1 MALQKV
7 FLIGDD
13 KDRCSEVITVLNFLD
28 YKVKLLTLDKLQNEV
43 NDDESPLVI
52 LCDDVSFKDDEIHSF
67 YSEPSEPKHQQPF
80 LYLHNKGRAP
90 KLSKTIASY
99 LVPLEWP
106 TTYQHFINSIRQ
118 LQSVGHSLTQETS
131 ERATQ
136 LFRSLVGNSQEVKRV
151 RQLIQQ
157 VCVSDATVLILGES
171 GTGKEVIARNI
182 HYHST
187 RRQKSFVPI
196 NCGAIPAELIESELF
211 GHEKGAFTGA
221 LTARQGRFELAEGGT
236 LFLDEIGD
244 MPMQMQVK
252 LLRVLQEKVFE
263 RVGGTKSIE
272 CNVRVLAATHR
283 DLKQEIEKGSFR
295 EDLFYRLDV
304 FPISIAPLRN
314 RAEDIP
320 MLVSELV
327 QRIENDNKGSVRFT
341 SGALMAL
348 CQYDWPG
355 NVRELA
361 NMVERLAIIH
371 AYGVVDVKDLP
382 DKFQQYDSA
391 PVVTQ
396 EELLLESPIFD
407 ETSLLN
413 HHSVTNGHHAV
424 GILPEQ
430 GMDLKE
436 HLNNLEY
443 SLIQQA
449 LNDSD
454 GVVAHAAKKLSM
466 RRTTLVEKMRKHE
479 INRAD

>member
-7 FLIGDD
+7 FVIDDD
-13 KDRCSEVITVLNFLD
+13 KSRRSEVSTILSFLD
-28 YKVKLLTLDKLQNEV
+28 YKVKLLTLDKLKAAV
-43 NDDESPLVI
+43 NIDDSPLVV
-52 LCDDVSFKDDEIHSF
+52 LAEGVDVDADVIHAF
-67 YSEPSEPKHQQPF
+67 FAERKRQQPF
-80 LYLHNKGRAP
+80 LYIHNKGKAP
-90 KLSKTIASY
+90 KIAKTLLGY

-106 TTYQHFINSIRQ
+106 TTYQNFVNGIRQ
-118 LQSVGHSLTQETS
+118 LQSAANSLNEDLSQRAS
-131 ERATQ
+131 E

-187 RRQKSFVPI
+187 RRQKAFVPI

-263 RVGGTKSIE
+263 RVGGNKTIE
-272 CNVRVLAATHR
+272 CNVRILAATHR
-283 DLKQEIEKGSFR
+283 DLKKEIEKGSFR

-304 FPISIAPLRN
+304 FPITIAPLRD

-327 QRIENDNKGSVRFT
+327 QRIEKDKKGSVRFT
-341 SGALMAL
+341 SGALMVL
-348 CQYDWPG
+348 CQHDWPG

-361 NMVERLAIIH
+361 NMVERLTIIH

-382 DKFQQYDSA
+382 DKFHKYSDQ
-391 PVVTQ
+391 PVIRQ
-396 EELLLESPIFD
+396 EELSLEPDIPVAQSISSNDFSAQ
-407 ETSLLN
+407 ENS
-413 HHSVTNGHHAV
+413 HAAT
-424 GILPEQ
+424 GILPGQ
-430 GMDLKE
+430 GIDLKE
-436 HLNNLEY
+436 HLNKLEC

-449 LNDSD
+449 LDDSK
-454 GVVAHAAKKLSM
+454 GVVAHAAKKLNM
-466 RRTTLVEKMRKHE
+466 RRTTLVEKMRKHDMQ
-479 INRAD
+479 RHD

>member
-7 FLIGDD
+7 FVIDDD
-13 KDRCSEVITVLNFLD
+13 KSRRSEVSTILSFLD
-28 YKVKLLTLDKLQNEV
+28 YKVKLLTLDKLKAAV
-43 NDDESPLVI
+43 NIDDSPLVV
-52 LCDDVSFKDDEIHSF
+52 LAEGVDVDADVIHAF
-67 YSEPSEPKHQQPF
+67 FAERKRQQPF
-80 LYLHNKGRAP
+80 LYIHNKGKAP
-90 KLSKTIASY
+90 KIAKTLLGY

-106 TTYQHFINSIRQ
+106 TTYQNFVNGIRQ
-118 LQSVGHSLTQETS
+118 LQSAANSLNEDLSQRAS
-131 ERATQ
+131 E

-187 RRQKSFVPI
+187 RRQKAFVPI

-252 LLRVLQEKVFE
+252 PLRVLQEKVFE
-263 RVGGTKSIE
+263 RVGGNKTIE
-272 CNVRVLAATHR
+272 CNVRILAATHR
-283 DLKQEIEKGSFR
+283 DLKKEIEKGSFR

-304 FPISIAPLRN
+304 FPITIAPLRD

-327 QRIENDNKGSVRFT
+327 QRIEKDKKGSVRFT
-341 SGALMAL
+341 SGALMVL
-348 CQYDWPG
+348 CQHDWPG

-361 NMVERLAIIH
+361 NMVERLTIIH

-382 DKFQQYDSA
+382 DKFHKYSDQ
-391 PVVTQ
+391 PVIRQ
-396 EELLLESPIFD
+396 EELSLEPDMPVAQSISGNDFSAQ
-407 ETSLLN
+407 ENS
-413 HHSVTNGHHAV
+413 HAAT
-424 GILPEQ
+424 GILPGQ
-430 GMDLKE
+430 GIDLKE
-436 HLNNLEY
+436 HLNKLEC

-449 LNDSD
+449 LDDSK
-454 GVVAHAAKKLSM
+454 GVVAHAAKKLNM
-466 RRTTLVEKMRKHE
+466 RRTTLVEKMRKHDMQ
-479 INRAD
+479 RHD

>member
-7 FLIGDD
+7 FVIDDD
-13 KDRCSEVITVLNFLD
+13 KARSSEIVTVLSFLD
-28 YKVKLLTLDKLQNEV
+28 YKVKSIAIDKLKSSV
-43 NDDESPLVI
+43 HDAESALVV
-52 LCDDVSFKDDEIHSF
+52 LAEGVDFQEDVIHSLF
-67 YSEPSEPKHQQPF
+67 ANSKNHQPF
-80 LYLHNKGRAP
+80 LYIYNKGKTP
-90 KLSKTIASY
+90 KISKTLASY

-106 TTYQHFINSIRQ
+106 SSYQKFINCIRQ
-118 LQSVGHSLTQETS
+118 LQSAEHSLNQEVST
-131 ERATQ
+131 RATE
-136 LFRSLVGNSQEVKRV
+136 LFRGLVGNSQEIQRV

-182 HYHST
+182 HNHSS
-187 RRQKSFVPI
+187 RRQKAFVPI

-263 RVGGTKSIE
+263 RVGGNKSIT
-272 CNVRVLAATHR
+272 CDVRVLAATHR
-283 DLKQEIEKGSFR
+283 DLKKEIEKGNFR

-304 FPISIAPLRN
+304 FPITIAPLRE

-320 MLVSELV
+320 ILVSELV
-327 QRIENDNKGSVRFT
+327 RRIENDKKGSVRFT
-341 SGALMAL
+341 SAALMAL
-348 CQYDWPG
+348 CQHDWPG

-361 NMVERLAIIH
+361 NMVERLTIIH

-382 DKFQQYDSA
+382 EKFQQYDDSPA
-391 PVVTQ
+391 LIQ
-396 EELLLESPIFD
+396 ENFASSSPIVEEVSQPAQGFAGQQN
-407 ETSLLN
+407 S
-413 HHSVTNGHHAV
+413 HAAV

-436 HLNNLEY
+436 HLNGLEW

-449 LNDSD
+449 LNDSE
-454 GVVAHAAKKLSM
+454 GVVAHAAKKLNM

-479 INRAD
+479 MQRSD

>member
-1 MALQKV
+1 MANDL
-7 FLIGDD
+7 
-13 KDRCSEVITVLNFLD
+13 SELLN
-28 YKVKLLTLDKLQNEV
+28 
-43 NDDESPLVI
+43 
-52 LCDDVSFKDDEIHSF
+52 
-67 YSEPSEPKHQQPF
+67 
-80 LYLHNKGRAP
+80 G
-90 KLSKTIASY
+90 
-99 LVPLEWP
+99 
-106 TTYQHFINSIRQ
+106 IRQ
-118 LQSVGHSLTQETS
+118 LQSAANSLNEDLSQRAS
-131 ERATQ
+131 E

-187 RRQKSFVPI
+187 RRQKAFAPI

-263 RVGGTKSIE
+263 RVGGNKTIE
-272 CNVRVLAATHR
+272 CNVRILAATHR
-283 DLKQEIEKGSFR
+283 DLKKEIEKGSFR

-304 FPISIAPLRN
+304 FPITIAPLRD

-327 QRIENDNKGSVRFT
+327 QRIEKDKKGSVRFT
-341 SGALMAL
+341 SGALMVL
-348 CQYDWPG
+348 CQHDWPG

-361 NMVERLAIIH
+361 NMVERLTIIH

-382 DKFQQYDSA
+382 DKFHKYSDQ
-391 PVVTQ
+391 PVIRQ
-396 EELLLESPIFD
+396 EELSLEPDMPVAQSISGNDFSAQ
-407 ETSLLN
+407 ENS
-413 HHSVTNGHHAV
+413 HAAT
-424 GILPEQ
+424 GILPGQ
-430 GMDLKE
+430 GIDLKE
-436 HLNNLEY
+436 HLNKLEC

-449 LNDSD
+449 LDDSK
-454 GVVAHAAKKLSM
+454 GVVAHAAKKLNM
-466 RRTTLVEKMRKHE
+466 RRTTLV
-479 INRAD
+479 

>member
-7 FLIGDD
+7 FVIDDD
-13 KDRCSEVITVLNFLD
+13 KSRRSEVSTILSFLD
-28 YKVKLLTLDKLQNEV
+28 YKVKLLTLDKLKAAV
-43 NDDESPLVI
+43 NIDDSPLVV
-52 LCDDVSFKDDEIHSF
+52 LAEGVDVDADVIHAF
-67 YSEPSEPKHQQPF
+67 FAERKRQQPF
-80 LYLHNKGRAP
+80 LYIHNKGKAP
-90 KLSKTIASY
+90 KIAKTLLGY

-106 TTYQHFINSIRQ
+106 TTYQNFVNGIRQ
-118 LQSVGHSLTQETS
+118 LQSAANSLNEDLSQRAS
-131 ERATQ
+131 E

-187 RRQKSFVPI
+187 RRQKAFVPI

-263 RVGGTKSIE
+263 RVGGNKTIE
-272 CNVRVLAATHR
+272 CNVRILAATHR
-283 DLKQEIEKGSFR
+283 DLKKEIEKGSFR

-304 FPISIAPLRN
+304 FPITIAPLRD

-327 QRIENDNKGSVRFT
+327 QRIEKDKKGSVRFT
-341 SGALMAL
+341 SGALMVL
-348 CQYDWPG
+348 CQHDWPG

-361 NMVERLAIIH
+361 NMVERLTIIH

-382 DKFQQYDSA
+382 DKFHKYSDQ
-391 PVVTQ
+391 PVIRQ
-396 EELLLESPIFD
+396 EELSLEPDMPVAQSISGNDFSAQ
-407 ETSLLN
+407 ENS
-413 HHSVTNGHHAV
+413 HAAT
-424 GILPEQ
+424 GILPGQ
-430 GMDLKE
+430 GIDLKE
-436 HLNNLEY
+436 HLNKLEC

-449 LNDSD
+449 LDDSK
-454 GVVAHAAKKLSM
+454 GVVAHAAKKLNM
-466 RRTTLVEKMRKHE
+466 RRTTLV
-479 INRAD
+479 

>member
-1 MALQKV
+1 
-7 FLIGDD
+7 
-13 KDRCSEVITVLNFLD
+13 
-28 YKVKLLTLDKLQNEV
+28 
-43 NDDESPLVI
+43 
-52 LCDDVSFKDDEIHSF
+52 
-67 YSEPSEPKHQQPF
+67 
-80 LYLHNKGRAP
+80 
-90 KLSKTIASY
+90 
-99 LVPLEWP
+99 
-106 TTYQHFINSIRQ
+106 
-118 LQSVGHSLTQETS
+118 
-131 ERATQ
+131 
-136 LFRSLVGNSQEVKRV
+136 LVGNSQEVKRV

>member
-7 FLIGDD
+7 FVIDDD
-13 KDRCSEVITVLNFLD
+13 KSRRSEVSTILSFLD
-28 YKVKLLTLDKLQNEV
+28 YKVKLLTVEKLKTAV
-43 NDDESPLVI
+43 STDESPLII
-52 LCDDVSFKDDEIHSF
+52 LAEGVDVEADMIHAF
-67 YSEPSEPKHQQPF
+67 FAERKHQQPF
-80 LYLHNKGRAP
+80 LYIHNKGKAP
-90 KLSKTIASY
+90 KIAKTLLGY

-106 TTYQHFINSIRQ
+106 TTYQNFVNGIRQ
-118 LQSVGHSLTQETS
+118 LQSAAHSLHEDLSQRAS
-131 ERATQ
+131 E

-187 RRQKSFVPI
+187 RRQKAFVPI

-263 RVGGTKSIE
+263 RVGGNKSIE
-272 CNVRVLAATHR
+272 CNVRILAATHR
-283 DLKQEIEKGSFR
+283 DLKKEIEKGSFR

-304 FPISIAPLRN
+304 FPITIAPLRD

-320 MLVSELV
+320 MLVGELV
-327 QRIENDNKGSVRFT
+327 QRIENDKKGSVRFT
-341 SGALMAL
+341 SGALMVL
-348 CQYDWPG
+348 CQHDWPG

-361 NMVERLAIIH
+361 NMVERLTIIH

-382 DKFQQYDSA
+382 DKFHKYSDQPIVS
-391 PVVTQ
+391 Q
-396 EELLLESPIFD
+396 EEFSLEPD
-407 ETSLLN
+407 LHVAQSLPNNDFSTQAEN
-413 HHSVTNGHHAV
+413 HVAA
-424 GILPEQ
+424 GILPGQ
-430 GMDLKE
+430 GIDLKE
-436 HLNNLEY
+436 HLNKLEF

-449 LNDSD
+449 LDDSK
-454 GVVAHAAKKLSM
+454 GVVAHAAKKLNM
-466 RRTTLVEKMRKHE
+466 RRTTLVEKMRKHDMQ
-479 INRAD
+479 RQD

>member
-7 FLIGDD
+7 FVIDDD
-13 KDRCSEVITVLNFLD
+13 KSRRSEVSTILSFLD
-28 YKVKLLTLDKLQNEV
+28 YKVKLLTLDKLKAAV
-43 NDDESPLVI
+43 NIDDSPLVV
-52 LCDDVSFKDDEIHSF
+52 LAEGVDVDADVIHAF
-67 YSEPSEPKHQQPF
+67 FAERKRQQPF
-80 LYLHNKGRAP
+80 LYIHNKGKAP
-90 KLSKTIASY
+90 KIAKTLLGY

-106 TTYQHFINSIRQ
+106 TTYQNFVNGIRQ
-118 LQSVGHSLTQETS
+118 LQSAANSLNEDLSQRAS
-131 ERATQ
+131 E

-187 RRQKSFVPI
+187 RRQKAFVPI

-263 RVGGTKSIE
+263 RVGGNKTIE
-272 CNVRVLAATHR
+272 CNVRILAATHR
-283 DLKQEIEKGSFR
+283 DLKKEIEKGSFR

-304 FPISIAPLRN
+304 FPITIAPLRD

-327 QRIENDNKGSVRFT
+327 QRIEKDKKGSVRFT
-341 SGALMAL
+341 SGALMVL
-348 CQYDWPG
+348 CQHDWPG

-361 NMVERLAIIH
+361 NMVERLTIIH

-382 DKFQQYDSA
+382 DKFHKYSDQ
-391 PVVTQ
+391 PVIRQ
-396 EELLLESPIFD
+396 EELSLEPDMPVAQSISGNDFSAQ
-407 ETSLLN
+407 ENS
-413 HHSVTNGHHAV
+413 HAAT
-424 GILPEQ
+424 GILPGQ
-430 GMDLKE
+430 GIDLKE
-436 HLNNLEY
+436 HLNKLEC

-449 LNDSD
+449 LDDSK
-454 GVVAHAAKKLSM
+454 GVVAHAAKKLNM
-466 RRTTLVEKMRKHE
+466 RRTTLVEKMRKHDMQ
-479 INRAD
+479 RHD